1 MRNESIFII
10 GASTTRFGELW
21 NSSPRELA
29 KEAFTNALSQSGVG
43 VSNIEALYVGNM
55 LGGMLGHQE
64 NIGSFY
70 AEELSLSPVPAFRLE
85 AACASGGVAL
95 HNAINS
101 IKAGLYKTVAI
112 LGIEKM
118 TDAGGD
124 LVASA
129 LMAAGSDEERGS
141 GITFPGL
148 YALMAQAYMQQ
159 YKIKEEDLAEV
170 SVKNHY
176 HGSFNHKA
184 QFRFQVSI
192 ADVMKSSRIAD
203 PLKLLD
209 CSPVT
214 DGAACLVI
222 TRDESIIP
230 KNSVSIIASEVGTDT
245 LALHKRSS
253 FTSLR
258 SAKEAAKQ
266 AYAKAGVKATDVDVA
281 EVHDCFSIAELIA
294 LEDLEFS
301 EVGRAAVDVKKGKFT
316 RGKGKTIVNPS
327 GGLKAC
333 GHPVGATGIK
343 QAVEIYEQLMGT
355 AGDKQSVKNAKI
367 GLAHNVG
374 GSGAIATVH
383 IFKKSKM
390 QSAKIKTKFKVQNL
404 QYF

>member
-1 MRNESIFII
+1 MKISII
-10 GASTTRFGELW
+10 GAATTKFGELW

-29 KEAFTNALSQSGVG
+29 KEAFSSAITQANVDAKK
-43 VSNIEALYVGNM
+43 IEALYVGNM
-55 LGGMLGHQE
+55 LGGLLGHQE

-70 AEELSLSPVPAFRLE
+70 AEELGLAPVPAFRLE

-101 IKAGLYKTVAI
+101 IKAGLYKTVAV

-148 YALMAQAYMQQ
+148 YALMAQAYMAQ
-159 YKIKEEDLAEV
+159 YKISEQDLAEV
-170 SVKNHY
+170 AVKNHY

-184 QFRFQVSI
+184 QFRFPVTVS
-192 ADVMKSSRIAD
+192 DVMKSSRIAD

-214 DGAACLVI
+214 DGGACLII
-222 TRDESIIP
+222 TSDGALMS
-230 KNSVSIIASEVGTDT
+230 KKGVSIVASEVGTDT

-258 SAKEAAKQ
+258 AAKEAAKR
-266 AYAKAGVKATDVDVA
+266 AYAKAGVSAEDIDVA

-294 LEDLEFS
+294 LEDLGFS
-301 EVGRAAVDVKKGKFT
+301 EVGKAAGDVKKGKFT
-316 RGKGKTIVNPS
+316 RGKGRTIVNPS

-343 QAVEIYEQLMGT
+343 QAIEIYEQLMGT
-355 AGDKQSVKNAKI
+355 ARDKQSVKNAKI

-383 IFKKSKM
+383 IFRR
-390 QSAKIKTKFKVQNL
+390 I
-404 QYF
+404 